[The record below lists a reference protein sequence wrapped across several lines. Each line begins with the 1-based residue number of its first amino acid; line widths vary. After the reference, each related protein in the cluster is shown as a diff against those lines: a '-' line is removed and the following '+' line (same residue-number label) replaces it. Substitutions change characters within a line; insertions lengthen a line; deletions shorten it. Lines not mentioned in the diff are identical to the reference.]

1 LISSGQPRKPGT
13 NSHFGAMFENG
24 LFVYG
29 EHIRQLVYVDN

>member
-1 LISSGQPRKPGT
+1 
-13 NSHFGAMFENG
+13 MFENG